1 MGQLDEVKNKIE
13 VDFKSLP
20 PDVRAWVEFEV
31 MASNAHDI
39 RVNILKKRQ
48 VVMDNV
54 RVSGFFCSHTD
65 RLFVAGLSPD
75 WVPIMVHE
83 TCHRDQYTE
92 QIKIWNDTISINGE
106 EHDPLTLMHEWLEG
120 KRELGQRKLREVLRG
135 AMALELD
142 CERRAAKK
150 IDQFYLPINLKEYIQ
165 KANAYV
171 YFYLA
176 MQHVRRWYQPGKA
189 PFALPEVWTK
199 MPTDFDNDYTRLP
212 KKVKDLILQHSYN
225 IRV

>member
-1 MGQLDEVKNKIE
+1 MNKIE
-13 VDFKSLP
+13 IDLKALP
-20 PDVRAWVEFEV
+20 VDVRAWVEFEI
-31 MASNAHDI
+31 MASNANDI
-39 RVNILKKRQ
+39 SVHLRRNKQ
-48 VVMDNV
+48 VRMDGVM
-54 RVSGFFCSHTD
+54 VSGFFCSHTD

-92 QIKIWNDTISINGE
+92 QVKLWNQTIQINKE
-106 EHDPLTLMHEWLEG
+106 DHDPLTLMHEWLEG
-120 KRELGQRKLREVLRG
+120 KRELGIRKLREVLLG
-135 AMALELD
+135 SMNLELD

-150 IDQFYLPINLKEYIQ
+150 IDEFYLPINLKEYIQ

-176 MQHVRRWYQPGKA
+176 LQHTRQWYPKGKA
-189 PFALPEVWTK
+189 PFTLPEVWTK

-212 KKVKDLILQHSYN
+212 KRIKDLILKHSYN
-225 IRV
+225 KRV

>member
-48 VVMDNV
+48 VLMDNV

-92 QIKIWNDTISINGE
+92 QIKIWNDTISIKGE

-120 KRELGQRKLREVLRG
+120 KRELGQRKLREVLWLLNWIVNAVQLKRLTSFTYQSISRNTSKRQTPTSIFIWQCSMYAVG
-135 AMALELD
+135 ISLEKRHLPYLKYGLRCPPTLIMTTPD
-142 CERRAAKK
+142 CQKK
-150 IDQFYLPINLKEYIQ
+150 SRI
-165 KANAYV
+165 
-171 YFYLA
+171 
-176 MQHVRRWYQPGKA
+176 
-189 PFALPEVWTK
+189 
-199 MPTDFDNDYTRLP
+199 
-212 KKVKDLILQHSYN
+212 
-225 IRV
+225 

>member
-1 MGQLDEVKNKIE
+1 MNKIE
-13 VDFKSLP
+13 IDLKALP
-20 PDVRAWVEFEV
+20 ADVREWVEFEI
-31 MASNAHDI
+31 MASNANDI
-39 RVNILKKRQ
+39 AVHLRRNKQ
-48 VVMDNV
+48 VRMDGVM
-54 RVSGFFCSHTD
+54 VSGFFCSHTD

-92 QIKIWNDTISINGE
+92 QIKIWNDTISLNGE
-106 EHDPLTLMHEWLEG
+106 EHDPLTLMHEWLER
-120 KRELGQRKLREVLRG
+120 KRELGERKLREVLRG
-135 AMALELD
+135 AMILELD

-176 MQHVRRWYQPGKA
+176 MQHVRRWYPKGKA
-189 PFALPEVWTK
+189 PFTLPAVWTK
-199 MPTDFDNDYTRLP
+199 MPTDFDNDYSKLP
-212 KKVKDLILQHSYN
+212 KRIKDLILHNSYN
-225 IRV
+225 MRV

>member
-1 MGQLDEVKNKIE
+1 MNKIE
-13 VDFKSLP
+13 IDLKALP
-20 PDVRAWVEFEV
+20 VDVRAWVELEI

-39 RVNILKKRQ
+39 AVHLQRKKQ
-48 VVMDNV
+48 VRMDGIM
-54 RVSGFFCSHTD
+54 VSGFFCSHTD

-75 WVPIMVHE
+75 WIPIMVHE

-92 QIKIWNDTISINGE
+92 QIKIWNDTVNIRGE
-106 EHDPLTLMHEWLEG
+106 EHDPLTLMHEWLDGE
-120 KRELGQRKLREVLRG
+120 RELGDRKLREVLRG

-176 MQHVRRWYQPGKA
+176 MQHTRAWYPKGKA
-189 PFALPEVWTK
+189 PFTLPEVWTK
-199 MPTDFDNDYTRLP
+199 MPTNFDNDYTKLP
-212 KKVKDLILQHSYN
+212 KRIKDLILKHSYN
-225 IRV
+225 RRV